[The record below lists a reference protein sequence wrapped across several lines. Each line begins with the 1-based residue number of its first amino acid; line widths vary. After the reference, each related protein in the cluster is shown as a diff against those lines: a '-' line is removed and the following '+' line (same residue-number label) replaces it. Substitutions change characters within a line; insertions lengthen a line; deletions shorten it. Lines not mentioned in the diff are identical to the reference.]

1 MKIDVVY
8 VAWNRLAFTRY
19 TFGLLLA
26 NTDWDLVDRLVVYDD
41 GSTDGT
47 REWLDDAIR
56 GCPIGAAFR
65 VNVEQKSPVAVMN
78 EYIQRS
84 MADAFAKVDNDIAVP
99 PGWLGSM
106 ADLLDRHPRLDLLG
120 MEAGRTRIPAPDPD
134 RIVHEVEEATHI
146 GGVGL
151 MRTSAFLDRPAMRAR
166 GRFGFT
172 EFQDVQGLRCGWIS
186 PDLLVPQL
194 DRVPV
199 EPFASL
205 SREYIKNG
213 WQRRWPA
220 MDDRFSRPYYEW
232 LPPLKED

>member
-1 MKIDVVY
+1 MNIDVVY
-8 VAWNRLAFTRY
+8 VAWNRLEFTRY
-19 TFGLLLA
+19 SFGLLLA
-26 NTDWDLVDRLVVYDD
+26 NTDWGLVDRLVVYDD

-47 REWLDDAIR
+47 REWLDKAVR
-56 GCPIGAAFR
+56 SCGVPGAR
-65 VNVEQKSPVAVMN
+65 VVYLGHGSPVAVMN
-78 EYIQRS
+78 DYLDSSI
-84 MADAFAKVDNDIAVP
+84 ADAFAKVDNDIAVP
-99 PGWLGSM
+99 PGWLGTM
-106 ADLLDRHPRLDLLG
+106 VNVLDENPRLDLLG
-120 MEAGRTRIPAPDPD
+120 MEAGRTGIPGPPPVWHA
-134 RIVHEVEEATHI
+134 VEPASHI
-146 GGVGL
+146 GGIGL